1 MLEEKIK
8 SELKEAMKN
17 KDTLTMTVLRGV
29 LAGFTNELI
38 AKKKKPRDEVSNEL
52 AITVIQRA
60 VKQRKDSIEQF
71 IKGERMDLVEIEKA
85 ELKILEKY
93 LPKMMNTEEIKKI
106 AEVKKIEL
114 EIEDK
119 SNLPAGRQGMGILIG
134 AVLKEIK
141 TVGASADGNEVKSVV
156 EGLLD

>member
-1 MLEEKIK
+1 MLEKKIK

-38 AKKKKPRDEVSNEL
+38 TQKMKPQDEVTDEI
-52 AITVIQRA
+52 AMTVIKKA

-71 IKGERMDLVEIEKA
+71 TKGGRNDLVQEEKS
-85 ELKILEKY
+85 ELEVLEKY
-93 LPKMMNTEEIKKI
+93 LPKMMGLDEIKKI
-106 AEVKKIEL
+106 AEIKKTELKIE
-114 EIEDK
+114 DQSK
-119 SNLPAGRQGMGILIG
+119 MGILIG

-141 TVGASADGNEVKSVV
+141 TAGASADGNEVKKVI
-156 EGLLD
+156 EKLFT